1 VNRAFRT
8 ADIDIIYQFRFII
21 AEIHD
26 QLASLPRPS
35 TADLVVYRG
44 QIIST
49 AELRIIE
56 KNQKKGFISMNTFL
70 STTDDYNQAVR
81 FSGIGTGSLPDG
93 LESVVYQI
101 TVGQTRQP
109 FANISSLST
118 ISTENEILFSIG
130 TVFRIDSVEDWPCGW
145 LVSLTLT
152 TEVEERFEILMNHFR
167 DEIGQKPTLA
177 MLGKFL
183 MMQGDYSRAQR
194 YFQFLLDQNELNLDD
209 QGRVICYTY
218 LANILD
224 EKGEY
229 EQAMT
234 YHQQILDIQQRSLGS
249 DDPYFSQI
257 YNNMAATQMALGQYN
272 DATKNFQLSLS
283 IDLQCQPQDKSGIA
297 TSYNN
302 VAFMYN
308 EMEDYPKSAEY
319 YEKALEKQLK
329 LGLDTL
335 KHPDIAITYHNL
347 GSLYDDMKQHTKA
360 IDYYEKALVI
370 QKTSLPPEHPSR
382 TITESSIAMAYLQLN
397 NHTLALEKCQAALDS
412 KLKIHPPNFPSLSK
426 SYMNLGYIYS
436 DLGDFIKA
444 EAQYKIAL
452 QIRECHLPNNHPE
465 TGTNH
470 QLLGDLYDEMGK
482 TDKAL
487 IHYQRALDIFQHQD
501 LSNLVALGKAYT
513 NLGSVERDSLKATE
527 YLKQGVAT
535 LLSADVIDKRQLAVA
550 YNALG
555 TGHQKTDQLEEALT
569 NYTKALDIGLE
580 LVNNDENDP
589 SLSTFYC
596 NLGSTFTQQDNV
608 EKGLEY
614 THKALTI
621 SLKIR
626 DPCHPTLGTIYDTLG
641 DCYDKLE
648 KWDRAVEFYQ
658 KAVDVYKQP
667 NAQNLRLLVEAYL
680 NMASMYESM
689 NDLAK
694 AIEYYK
700 MALDLQ
706 LENLDSDDPD
716 LVTTYWFLASS
727 YQE

>member
-1 VNRAFRT
+1 
-8 ADIDIIYQFRFII
+8 
-21 AEIHD
+21 
-26 QLASLPRPS
+26 
-35 TADLVVYRG
+35 
-44 QIIST
+44 
-49 AELRIIE
+49 
-56 KNQKKGFISMNTFL
+56 
-70 STTDDYNQAVR
+70 
-81 FSGIGTGSLPDG
+81 
-93 LESVVYQI
+93 
-101 TVGQTRQP
+101 
-109 FANISSLST
+109 
-118 ISTENEILFSIG
+118 
-130 TVFRIDSVEDWPCGW
+130 
-145 LVSLTLT
+145 
-152 TEVEERFEILMNHFR
+152 
-167 DEIGQKPTLA
+167 
-177 MLGKFL
+177 
-183 MMQGDYSRAQR
+183 
-194 YFQFLLDQNELNLDD
+194 
-209 QGRVICYTY
+209 
-218 LANILD
+218 
-224 EKGEY
+224 
-229 EQAMT
+229 
-234 YHQQILDIQQRSLGS
+234 
-249 DDPYFSQI
+249 
-257 YNNMAATQMALGQYN
+257 
-272 DATKNFQLSLS
+272 
-283 IDLQCQPQDKSGIA
+283 
-297 TSYNN
+297 
-302 VAFMYN
+302 
-308 EMEDYPKSAEY
+308 
-319 YEKALEKQLK
+319 
-329 LGLDTL
+329 
-335 KHPDIAITYHNL
+335 
-347 GSLYDDMKQHTKA
+347 
-360 IDYYEKALVI
+360 
-370 QKTSLPPEHPSR
+370 
-382 TITESSIAMAYLQLN
+382 
-397 NHTLALEKCQAALDS
+397 
-412 KLKIHPPNFPSLSK
+412 
-426 SYMNLGYIYS
+426 
-436 DLGDFIKA
+436 
-444 EAQYKIAL
+444 
-452 QIRECHLPNNHPE
+452 
-465 TGTNH
+465 
-470 QLLGDLYDEMGK
+470 
-482 TDKAL
+482 
-487 IHYQRALDIFQHQD
+487 
-501 LSNLVALGKAYT
+501 LVALGKAYT